1 MSRCRSTDERIDNA
15 PLREAFERSG
25 RSASGVARAVWG
37 DEKDHGSTRL
47 KRALGI
53 KPDVSW
59 HGRYKIYRRTI
70 RVDTALRI
78 AEELGLDPWEVGL

>member
-1 MSRCRSTDERIDNA
+1 MSRCRSTEERIDNA
-15 PLREAFERSG
+15 PLREAFVRSG

-70 RVDTALRI
+70 RCDTALKI
-78 AEELGLDPWEVGL
+78 AEELELDPREIDL